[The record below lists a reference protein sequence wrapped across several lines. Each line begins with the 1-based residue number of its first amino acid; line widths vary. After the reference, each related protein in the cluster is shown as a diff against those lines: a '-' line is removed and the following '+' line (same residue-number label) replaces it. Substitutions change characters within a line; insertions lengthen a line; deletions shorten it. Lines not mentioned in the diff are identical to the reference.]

1 MKNKNLLIVAVVL
14 GVGYLW
20 WKNKKAT
27 ESSKGTEASTSGS
40 EGEGVSKGRPVLGGV
55 PRPKPIPLE
64 PVLGGVPRPKPTFEG
79 VTFQGR
85 PVLGGVPRPK
95 PTPLEPVLGGVPR
108 LRPTFEGVRPT
119 ISTASENT
127 TASSQFLTF
136 DGKYDRN
143 SAHWFDG
150 NLD

>member
-40 EGEGVSKGRPVLGGV
+40 EGKGVSKGKPDLGGV
-55 PRPKPIPLE
+55 PRPRPLPLE
-64 PVLGGVPRPKPTFEG
+64 PVLGSVPRPKPTFEG

-95 PTPLEPVLGGVPR
+95 PT
-108 LRPTFEGVRPT
+108 FESVRPI
-119 ISTASENT
+119 ISTASANT
-127 TASSQFLTF
+127 TASSSFSTF
-136 DGKYDRN
+136 DGKYDRK

>member
-55 PRPKPIPLE
+55 PRPKP
-64 PVLGGVPRPKPTFEG
+64 
-79 VTFQGR
+79 
-85 PVLGGVPRPK
+85 
-95 PTPLEPVLGGVPR
+95 TPLEPVLGGVPR

-136 DGKYDRN
+136 DGKYDRK